1 MHKYIIK
8 RLLLMIVVVLGI
20 SLVIFVTM
28 DMAPGDL
35 AMTILGEDALP
46 EDYAALREE
55 LGLNDPLLVRYGRY
69 MWGMLHGDIGY
80 SYVFKMDVWEL
91 YMQRLPN
98 TIALAIAC
106 MLLAHIIAIPLGI
119 YTALKRGSFQDNVAS
134 ALAMIGIAAPNF
146 WVGLMLIIVFS
157 LKLGWFHSGGLV
169 TWKDLVLPAFTVG
182 LDYVASLT
190 RTTRSSMIDVLSQDY
205 LMLARAKGV
214 GEKKVITKH
223 AFKNA
228 LIPIITVSGGMFKAC
243 LGGAV
248 VTETV
253 FAFPGVCRLVVDSI
267 TGKDFEVVTGTIILT
282 SIFSSLVLLAV
293 DILYAYVDPRIKAR
307 YSK

>member
-8 RLLLMIVVVLGI
+8 RLLLLIVVALGI
-20 SLVIFVTM
+20 SFVIFCTM
-28 DMAPGDL
+28 EMAPGDL
-35 AMTILGEDALP
+35 AMTILGEDATI
-46 EDYAALREE
+46 EEIEALREE

-69 MWGMLHGDIGY
+69 MWDLLHGDIGY
-80 SYVFKMDVWEL
+80 SYVFKMDVWDL
-91 YMQRLPN
+91 YMMRLPN

-106 MLLAHIIAIPLGI
+106 VLLAHIIAIPLGI
-119 YTALKRGSFQDNVAS
+119 YTALKRGSFQDNLATVV
-134 ALAMIGIAAPNF
+134 AMIGIAAPNF
-146 WVGLMLIIVFS
+146 WVGLMLIIVFA
-157 LKLGWFHSGGLV
+157 LKLGWFNSGGFV
-169 TWKDLVLPAFTVG
+169 SWKDVVLPAITVG
-182 LDYVASLT
+182 ADYIASLT

-253 FAFPGVCRLVVDSI
+253 FAWPGIGRLVVDAI
-267 TGKDFEVVTGTIILT
+267 NGNDFEVVTGTIILT
-282 SIFSSLVLLAV
+282 SVFSSIVLLIV
-293 DILYAYVDPRIKAR
+293 DILYAYVDPRIKAQ